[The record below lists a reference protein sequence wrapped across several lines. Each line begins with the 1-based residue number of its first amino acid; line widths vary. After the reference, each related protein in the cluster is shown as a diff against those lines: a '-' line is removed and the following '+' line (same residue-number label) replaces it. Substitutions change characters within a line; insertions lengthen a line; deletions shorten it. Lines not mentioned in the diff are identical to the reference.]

1 MQSGCVGGRRPSAP
15 GSWCAP
21 VRPAA
26 LERPPAPAQPPPWA
40 PQLPP
45 WGAPQLPP
53 WVAPQLPP
61 WVAPQLPPWL
71 EKSQEA
77 APLQRGH
84 RAPQLP
90 PWAAQPP
97 SNSTTLRCE
106 AELLFHRQS
115 GLLREQMLRKR
126 RMGIPT
132 PTSTEKLPLPAFLPP
147 SPCQFTHGLC
157 FSVNVSSIV
166 LPATPPGHLAFCAFL
181 CAVRLPTEAR
191 RVRSASVTRPLYRE
205 RSSEGYFSHELAPVV
220 LPHTSGKPAVPPHT
234 SSRRWFLITPVR
246 AGGSLSHQLA
256 PAVSPHTGSAG
267 RLITPA
273 RARWFQKNVWHART
287 PAVAGGSWTR

>member
-90 PWAAQPP
+90 PWAAKPP

-126 RMGIPT
+126 RMEIQHQPRLKNCL
-132 PTSTEKLPLPAFLPP
+132 SPP
-147 SPCQFTHGLC
+147 SCR
-157 FSVNVSSIV
+157 
-166 LPATPPGHLAFCAFL
+166 PPRAS
-181 CAVRLPTEAR
+181 LPTVCASLLMYPPSCFPQPPLATWRSVLFSALFDSQQR
-191 RVRSASVTRPLYRE
+191 R
-205 RSSEGYFSHELAPVV
+205 
-220 LPHTSGKPAVPPHT
+220 AVCGPQ
-234 SSRRWFLITPVR
+234 
-246 AGGSLSHQLA
+246 A
-256 PAVSPHTGSAG
+256 
-267 RLITPA
+267 
-273 RARWFQKNVWHART
+273 
-287 PAVAGGSWTR
+287 

>member
-1 MQSGCVGGRRPSAP
+1 
-15 GSWCAP
+15 
-21 VRPAA
+21 
-26 LERPPAPAQPPPWA
+26 
-40 PQLPP
+40 
-45 WGAPQLPP
+45 
-53 WVAPQLPP
+53 
-61 WVAPQLPPWL
+61 
-71 EKSQEA
+71 
-77 APLQRGH
+77 
-84 RAPQLP
+84 
-90 PWAAQPP
+90 
-97 SNSTTLRCE
+97 
-106 AELLFHRQS
+106 
-115 GLLREQMLRKR
+115 MLRKR

-147 SPCQFTHGLC
+147 SPCHFTHGLC

-246 AGGSLSHQLA
+246 AGGSLSSPARTGGFSSHRLGRAPHHTSSCPVVPEKRLA
-256 PAVSPHTGSAG
+256 RPHTSC
-267 RLITPA
+267 R
-273 RARWFQKNVWHART
+273 RWFLDPVCAQLHPCRHDAWR
-287 PAVAGGSWTR
+287 SS